1 MPSVMAFM
9 MNVLSTQTLRFNTT
23 SPTPTPMLRSVLDFQ
38 EDTTVSVPQ
47 SVCGDN
53 PSAIGATDGNDAAPI
68 PRSSSLSH
76 SRDDV
81 GGEGDGVATAMYRNA
96 WSRSKLHGDRRRRRV
111 VYVRY
116 IGTSTTSISIIVI
129 PTTTLAIR
137 QRREERFD
145 ALAHR

>member
-1 MPSVMAFM
+1 MPSVLAFM
-9 MNVLSTQTLRFNTT
+9 MNVLSTQPLRFNTT

-47 SVCGDN
+47 SVCGDD

-68 PRSSSLSH
+68 PRSLSSSR

-96 WSRSKLHGDRRRRRV
+96 WSRSKLSEARRMGLRFFLSRRYSCEASRH
-111 VYVRY
+111 
-116 IGTSTTSISIIVI
+116 TST
-129 PTTTLAIR
+129 R
-137 QRREERFD
+137 QSQQ
-145 ALAHR
+145 ASSPSV

>member
-9 MNVLSTQTLRFNTT
+9 MNVLSTQPLRFNTT

-47 SVCGDN
+47 SVCGDD

-68 PRSSSLSH
+68 PRSLSSSR

-96 WSRSKLHGDRRRRRV
+96 WSRSKLHGDRRRRF
-111 VYVRY
+111 
-116 IGTSTTSISIIVI
+116 TTSSSSSSSSSHAASS
-129 PTTTLAIR
+129 TFGTLVR
-137 QRREERFD
+137 QQRRYRSS
-145 ALAHR
+145 